1 MELTLYY
8 MPGTRAERVR
18 WTLDEL
24 GLNYRLEWI
33 DLFKGEGQ
41 GADYRAIHPL
51 GQLPALRVDDEVMIE
66 SGAIVQWLA
75 ESIPGSDLAPPPNR
89 PARRAFDQWMY
100 FAVTSLEGPA
110 WEMMLHGSI
119 LPDDVAVKA
128 IVPFAEQRYT
138 QALGVLD
145 KALADLDYLVEDRFS
160 AADIMV
166 GYLLAWFPDHLA
178 PYPGLGSYLQRLK
191 QRPAYPHISQG

>member
-1 MELTLYY
+1 MKLTLYY

-18 WTLDEL
+18 WVLDEL
-24 GLNYRLEWI
+24 GLDYQVETI
-33 DLFKGEGQ
+33 DLFKGEGRS
-41 GADYRAIHPL
+41 AEYLAIHPL
-51 GQLPALRVDDEVMIE
+51 GQLPALKVHDEVMLE

-75 ESIPGSDLAPPPNR
+75 ESVTGSDLAPVPDQ

-119 LPDDVAVKA
+119 LPDDLAVKA
-128 IVPFAEQRYT
+128 IIPFAEHRYA
-138 QALGVLD
+138 QALTVLAQ
-145 KALADLDYLVEDRFS
+145 ALSGQNYLVDNRFS

-166 GYLLAWFPDHLA
+166 GSLLAWFPDQLS
-178 PYPGLGSYLQRLK
+178 PYPVLERYLYRLR
-191 QRPAYPHISQG
+191 QRPAYPRVPGG